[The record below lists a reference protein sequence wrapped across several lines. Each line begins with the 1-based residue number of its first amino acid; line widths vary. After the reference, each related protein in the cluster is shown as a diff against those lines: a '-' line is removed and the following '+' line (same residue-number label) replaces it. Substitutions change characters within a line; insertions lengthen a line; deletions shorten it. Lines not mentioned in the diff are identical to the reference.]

1 MAVITHPHGAT
12 RPDPTHD
19 PNLLLDVRG
28 LTVELPKGAERPYA
42 VEDVSLRIHKNE
54 ILCVVGE
61 SGSGKSMTAH
71 AVMGLL
77 PKPHV
82 KVAGGSAWYG
92 GKDILSMSET
102 EQRTLRGGR
111 IGMIFQ
117 EPMTALNPLMT
128 VGEQIEE
135 SLKAHSSMDKTER
148 RARVVELLTDVG
160 LPDPDA
166 LRRSY
171 PFRLSGGQRQR
182 VMIAMALALEPDIL
196 IADEPTTALDV
207 TTQKQ
212 ILALIRDIQARKN
225 MGVMFI
231 THDFGVVAEIATTV
245 AVMQHGRCVEVGP
258 ASEVLNNPEHPYTR
272 DLIAAVP
279 HYIEHRA
286 DFVKDGEALLTA
298 DAVRKVF
305 WLGGGFFRRGKEL
318 VAGDD
323 ITLTIHPGET
333 VGVVGESG
341 SGKSTLG
348 RCIVGLHQ
356 ADSGRILFQGKDLV
370 SLDRKAFRPV
380 RKDIQ
385 MIFQDPYA
393 SLNPRHKVGDIIA
406 QGPVAFGEDRKAA
419 LARARELLA
428 LVGMPE
434 AAADRYPHEFSGGQ
448 RQRISIARALALEP
462 KLIIA
467 DEPVSA
473 LDVSVQTQVLDLLD
487 DIRHRL
493 GLSMLFITHDL
504 RVAAQVCDTIAVMR
518 KGRIVEMNTAREVFQ
533 NPQHDYTRTLLDAIP
548 GKNWEVPEDLRH
560 VRGQR
565 RGAAASGGAG
575 HP

>member
-1 MAVITHPHGAT
+1 MDFGLDGGMDGGKE
-12 RPDPTHD
+12 RDD
-19 PNLLLDVRG
+19 DLLLDVRG
-28 LTVELPKGAERPYA
+28 LTVALPAGAERAHA
-42 VEDVSLRIHKNE
+42 VEDVSLQIRRNE

-71 AVMGLL
+71 ALMGLL

-82 KVAGGSAWYG
+82 RVTGGQALYRG
-92 GKDILSMSET
+92 RDVLTMSEA
-102 EQRTLRGGR
+102 EQRALRGGR
-111 IGMIFQ
+111 IAMIFQ
-117 EPMTALNPLMT
+117 EPMTALNPLMR
-128 VGEQIEE
+128 VGDQIEE
-135 SLKAHSSMDKTER
+135 SLKAHSTLDRAAR
-148 RARVVELLTDVG
+148 RARVVELLAAVG
-160 LPDPDA
+160 LPEPEH

-207 TTQKQ
+207 TTQRQ
-212 ILALIRDIQARKN
+212 ILDLVAQIQAERA

-231 THDFGVVAEIATTV
+231 THDFGVVADIATTV

-258 ASEVLNNPEHPYTR
+258 AERVLNRPQHPYTR
-272 DLIAAVP
+272 TLIAAVP
-279 HYIEHRA
+279 HYVEHRD
-286 DFVKDGEALLTA
+286 DFLKEGEALLRA
-298 DAVRKVF
+298 EKVRKVF
-305 WLGGGFFRRGKEL
+305 HLGGGWFRKGRTV

-323 ITLTIHPGET
+323 VSLTIHPGET

-348 RCIVGLHQ
+348 RCIVGLSK
-356 ADSGRILFQGKDLV
+356 ADGGRILFRGQDLLA
-370 SLDRKAFRPV
+370 LDRKRFRPI

-393 SLNPRHKVGDIIA
+393 SLNPRHRVGDIIA
-406 QGPVAFGEDRKAA
+406 QGPVAFGEPRAQA
-419 LARARELLA
+419 LERARELLR
-428 LVGMPE
+428 LVGLPE
-434 AAADRYPHEFSGGQ
+434 SAAERFPHEFSGGQ

-473 LDVSVQTQVLDLLD
+473 LDVSVQKQVLDLLD

-493 GLSMLFITHDL
+493 GLAMLFITHDL
-504 RVAAQVCDTIAVMR
+504 RVAAQVCDTIAVMQ
-518 KGRIVEMNTAREVFQ
+518 KGRVVELNTAREVFR
-533 NPQHDYTRTLLDAIP
+533 NPQHPYTRALFDAIP
-548 GKNWEVPEDLRH
+548 GKGWQVPDDLRE
-560 VRGQR
+560 RPGGGGTAEDGMG
-565 RGAAASGGAG
+565 RGAVA
-575 HP
+575 